1 MLLVGYIGAGQWI
14 FVITCLP
21 VFTCLLNEPTAGRSF
36 MFKWKCYQSSH
47 LTSCGGFFCFF
58 YLIASRQSADKQ
70 IFFTFGKYKASCEAS
85 LCESDVELNMKSF
98 TLKVGIC
105 EMGLEF

>member
-47 LTSCGGFFCFF
+47 LTSCGVFFVFF

-98 TLKVGIC
+98 TLKVGIV